1 MSTVSVKDTNPIV
14 EDEPK
19 VEKLTGCQAVLN
31 GIWPVRYRKRA
42 TAGSGELYIKT
53 TIRNLLLYIIFL
65 VILCIIVYGMVGLI
79 NFHFSNGMLSL
90 FVDQELENGK
100 TFRNGFV
107 TYDDVWNYMTGPLL
121 DGLHFE
127 TWYDLSNTTEE
138 NIGFIYY
145 QNKILGRPRLLQIRV
160 KDNSCPLSNRVKQM
174 VESCVGEFSG
184 KTESKKPFGKALQN
198 INQNDSTYNAWIYS
212 KDPQGSGGYSG
223 LTSSYPPDGFM
234 INLGLYKS
242 ESLAIL
248 EDLKKNEW
256 LDKFTR
262 AIIIDFT
269 VYNGNVNLFNQLR
282 LVIEFPPT
290 GGMFNSWTV
299 RTSKLL
305 RYVSTFDYVV
315 AACECLFVLF
325 IIYYTIEEMLDL
337 RINKL
342 KYFKDVYN
350 VMDLFILGLS
360 YTTIG
365 FSIYRTIQVNNLL
378 DQLLT
383 NSAEFQ
389 NFDTLTF
396 CQELFN
402 QASAVVIFFAWIKIF
417 KYISLNKTLDQL
429 NSTLRK
435 SAKDIMYF
443 LIIFF
448 IIFFAYAA
456 LGYMLFSEFLSDYQ
470 NFFKTLFTL
479 FRIILGDFDFKTLR
493 ANSPILGPIYFIS
506 FVFLGFF
513 ILLNM
518 FMAIINQ
525 SYTEVK
531 EEMAEQ
537 QPEFMLS
544 DYLKLNYSRVVEK
557 LNLRRDRI
565 LDIQEVLKSEEVC
578 SKDELDFNL
587 WRKELKKKGYADME
601 IESLFSRYDKDSD
614 KKLNEIEKIKLV
626 KDIAK
631 ARNNI
636 RDEYQNFKQNRDS
649 KTKKDAFEVGDDC
662 VEEDDESEPRLMT
675 RDDFDYVVGRID
687 RMELSVASIISKI
700 DRLFQHLEN
709 MEIEKMRKR
718 QEIARMLKEQTNSP
732 DMDQNINQ
740 MISN

>member
-1 MSTVSVKDTNPIV
+1 MSTVNVKDTNPIV
-14 EDEPK
+14 DAEPQLP
-19 VEKLTGCQAVLN
+19 KLEGCEAVMHA
-31 GIWPVRYRKRA
+31 IWPVRYRKRA

-53 TIRNLLLYIIFL
+53 TLRNLLFYIVFL

-90 FVDQELENGK
+90 FVDQEVNGK

-107 TYDDVWNYMTGPLL
+107 THNDVWDYLTGPLL

-127 TWYDLSNTTEE
+127 TWYDLSNTTEN
-138 NIGFIYY
+138 NIGFIFY
-145 QNKILGRPRLLQIRV
+145 QNKILGRPRLLQVRV
-160 KDNSCPLSNRVKQM
+160 KDNSCPLSDQVKPII
-174 VESCVGEFSG
+174 SNCIGEFNTKSEN
-184 KTESKKPFGKALQN
+184 KSPFGKALMG
-198 INQNDSTYNAWIYS
+198 IYENDTTYDAWVYS
-212 KDPQGSGGYSG
+212 LDPQGTGGYSG
-223 LTSSYPPDGFM
+223 LAGTYPPNGFM

-242 ESLAIL
+242 ESLEIL
-248 EDLKKNEW
+248 EDLKMNKWIDE
-256 LDKFTR
+256 FTR

-290 GGMFNSWTV
+290 GGMLNTWTV

-315 AACECLFVLF
+315 AACEGLFVLF
-325 IIYYTIEEMLDL
+325 IIYYTIEELMDL
-337 RINKL
+337 RLNKL

-378 DQLLT
+378 DELLT
-383 NSAEFQ
+383 KKSEFQ

-443 LIIFF
+443 CIIFF
-448 IIFFAYAA
+448 IILFAYAA
-456 LGYMLFSEFLSDYQ
+456 LGYVLFGETLADYQ

-479 FRIILGDFDFKTLR
+479 FRIILGDFDFQSLR
-493 ANSPILGPIYFIS
+493 ANFPYLGPIYFMS
-506 FVFLGFF
+506 FVFIGFF

-531 EEMAEQ
+531 EEMAAQ

-565 LDIQEVLKSEEVC
+565 LDIQEVLKSDEVS
-578 SKDELDFNL
+578 SKDELEFNL
-587 WRKELKKKGYADME
+587 WRKQLKKKGYADME
-601 IESLFSRYDKDSD
+601 IESLFSRYDKDCD
-614 KKLNEIEKIKLV
+614 RKLNEVEKIKLV
-626 KDIAK
+626 KDIAR

-636 RDEYQNFKQNRDS
+636 SEEYKNFKQTRDT
-649 KTKKDAFEVGDDC
+649 KIKKDAFEVGDD
-662 VEEDDESEPRLMT
+662 VIEENDENEPRQMT

-700 DRLFQHLEN
+700 DRLFGHLEN
-709 MEIEKMRKR
+709 MEIEKMKKR
-718 QEIARMLKEQTNSP
+718 QEIARLLKEQTNSP
-732 DMDQNINQ
+732 DMDQNINDL
-740 MISN
+740 ITN